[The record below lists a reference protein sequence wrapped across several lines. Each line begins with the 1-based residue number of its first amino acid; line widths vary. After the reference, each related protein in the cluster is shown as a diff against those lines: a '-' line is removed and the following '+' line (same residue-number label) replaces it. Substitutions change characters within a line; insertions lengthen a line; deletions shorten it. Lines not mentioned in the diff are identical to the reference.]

1 MVKKN
6 IESTDGTPNF
16 PKKRLWG
23 NLDAD
28 WLELRTKQLS
38 LFLNTFLAHPH
49 VKACKLVPI
58 YFKGKAYGEGSQ
70 EAIQNLIAYMNGQPI
85 PKNPNQRIGVPD
97 AQGAWGKDEKKGEI
111 RLIVDP
117 SKQTAESPLIKKGST
132 EKCKYFLWLY

>member
-1 MVKKN
+1 MVESKNDQAPNASQIDFKISIVKHDVVDNAYAVYLIKVVGPKDIAFHIRDRYSSIREFQSMVKKN

-16 PKKRLWG
+16 PKKRFWG

-28 WLELRTKQLS
+28 WLELRTRQLS

-70 EAIQNLIAYMNGQPI
+70 EAI
-85 PKNPNQRIGVPD
+85 
-97 AQGAWGKDEKKGEI
+97 
-111 RLIVDP
+111 
-117 SKQTAESPLIKKGST
+117 
-132 EKCKYFLWLY
+132 

>member
-1 MVKKN
+1 MVESKNDQAPNASQIDFKISIVKHDVVDNAYAVYLIKVVGPKDISFHIRDRYSSIREFQSMVKKN

-16 PKKRLWG
+16 PKKRFWG

-28 WLELRTKQLS
+28 WLELRTRQLS

-70 EAIQNLIAYMNGQPI
+70 EAI
-85 PKNPNQRIGVPD
+85 
-97 AQGAWGKDEKKGEI
+97 
-111 RLIVDP
+111 
-117 SKQTAESPLIKKGST
+117 
-132 EKCKYFLWLY
+132 

>member
-1 MVKKN
+1 MVESKNDLAPNASQIDFKISIVKHDVVDNAYAVYLIKVVGPKDISFHIRDRYSSIREFQSMVKKN

-16 PKKRLWG
+16 PKKRFWG

-28 WLELRTKQLS
+28 WLELRTRQLS

-70 EAIQNLIAYMNGQPI
+70 EAI
-85 PKNPNQRIGVPD
+85 
-97 AQGAWGKDEKKGEI
+97 
-111 RLIVDP
+111 
-117 SKQTAESPLIKKGST
+117 
-132 EKCKYFLWLY
+132 

>member
-1 MVKKN
+1 MVESKNDQTPNASQIDFKISIVKHDVVDNAYAVYLIKVVGPKDISFHIRDRYSSIREFQSMVKKN

-16 PKKRLWG
+16 PKKRFWG

-28 WLELRTKQLS
+28 WLELRTRQLS

-70 EAIQNLIAYMNGQPI
+70 EAI
-85 PKNPNQRIGVPD
+85 
-97 AQGAWGKDEKKGEI
+97 
-111 RLIVDP
+111 
-117 SKQTAESPLIKKGST
+117 
-132 EKCKYFLWLY
+132 